1 MKKLISAVSIF
12 CVFVMLF
19 TLVPSAAKTY
29 QTYTY
34 SYTGT
39 PLDSPD
45 VYTPIAIYDSTTMGL
60 SSSNKITDPQ
70 DMVVDDEGNIY
81 ISDSK
86 SNRVIVLDSYFKY
99 KYSISKFVNNH
110 GVPDE
115 FNSPQGLYVTEDR
128 IFVCD
133 NKAGRIVTFDRDGN
147 FMSIIEGPDDD
158 VLTGLDGEK
167 QTFSPIAIA
176 VDKYDRLF
184 IVSDTTDQGVIVMT
198 INGDFIGLIGAQAVA
213 ISAIEIVWRR
223 IMTDEMREET
233 EDNISYPFNNITIDE
248 DGFIYVTVYHAD
260 LVSKVKSFLK
270 SSAPW
275 DGDYSPVKMLNAE
288 GDEIM
293 RRNGFF
299 PPAGEIQFGTDGVS
313 SDPSRL
319 VDVAVGPEKTWSII
333 DADRDKVF
341 TYDFDGNLL
350 FAFGD
355 KGSQLGTMS
364 ENGVQAITYL
374 GDKMLILD
382 KVKANITVFERTE
395 YGDILINA
403 LKNQNERNYE
413 LAVDDWR
420 EILKRNSNFDAAYI
434 GIGKALYRSGEYEEA
449 ISYYKTAYDTSNY
462 SDSYKEI
469 RKEWISKYIL
479 LLLAVIVAV
488 IAACVLFLKYAAKVN
503 KRATAAGGKRTFK
516 EELLYGFHLWLH
528 PFDGFWD
535 LKHEKRG
542 SLRAAIVYLAVTV
555 VAFFYQAIGEGY
567 VSNPQG
573 SYTTI
578 WSQAVSVLVPVFLFV
593 VANWCLT
600 TLFDG
605 EGSFR
610 DVTIAVSYSLLPLPV
625 FIIPTTILTN
635 FALSSEIKIINF
647 VVTLAFIWTGILI
660 FFGMMVTHGY
670 TMYKNIVTLLGTIVG
685 MAFIMFIG
693 ILFSSLLGNLVS
705 LISNLITE
713 IHYRT

>member
-1 MKKLISAVSIF
+1 MKKLISAVAIF
-12 CVFVMLF
+12 CMFVMLF
-19 TLVPSAAKTY
+19 TLVPSAARTY

-34 SYTGT
+34 SKDGL

-45 VYTPIAIYDSTTMGL
+45 AYTPIAIYDSTTMGL
-60 SSSNKITDPQ
+60 SSKDALSEPK
-70 DMVVDDEGNIY
+70 DMFVDDAGNVY
-81 ISDSK
+81 IADSK
-86 SNRVIVLDSYFKY
+86 NNRIVVLDSYFKY
-99 KYSISKFVNNH
+99 KYSLSSFVNNH

-115 FNSPQGLYVTEDR
+115 FNYPQGVFVSEDR

-133 NKAGRIVTFDRDGN
+133 TRASRIVTFDRDGN
-147 FMSIIEGPDDD
+147 FMSIIEAPEDDIF
-158 VLTGLDGEK
+158 GEGAIY
-167 QTFSPIAIA
+167 SPIAIA
-176 VDKYDRLF
+176 VDKHDRLF
-184 IVSDTTDQGVIVMT
+184 IVSDSTEQGIVVMT
-198 INGDFIGLIGAQAVA
+198 INGDFIGLVGAQAVT
-213 ISAIEIVWRR
+213 ISAWEIVWRR
-223 IMTDEMREET
+223 IMTDDMRNQT
-233 EDNISYPFNNITIDE
+233 EDKLSSAFNNITIDE
-248 DGFIYVTVYHAD
+248 DGFIYVTID
-260 LVSKVKSFLK
+260 DIDDKKVQSFLK

-275 DGDYSPVKMLNAE
+275 EGTYSPVKMLNAE

-299 PPAGEIQFGTDGVS
+299 PPAGEIQFGSMGSVTG
-313 SDPSRL
+313 PSKL
-319 VDVAVGPEKTWSII
+319 VDVAIGPEKTWSVI
-333 DADRDKVF
+333 DEKRDKIF

-355 KGSQLGTMS
+355 KGSQIGTMS
-364 ENGVQAITYL
+364 ENGVQAIAYL
-374 GDKMLILD
+374 GSNMLILD
-382 KVKANITVFERTE
+382 KSKANITVFERTG
-395 YGDILINA
+395 YGDILVNA
-403 LKNQNERNYE
+403 LKNQNERRYE
-413 LAVDDWR
+413 LAVDDWK

-449 ISYYKTAYDTSNY
+449 ISYYKVAYDTSNY
-462 SDSYKEI
+462 SDAYKEI

-479 LLLAVIVAV
+479 LLLAIVAV
-488 IAACVLFLKYAAKVN
+488 VIVACVLFLKYAAKVN
-503 KRATAAGGKRTFK
+503 KRAATAGGKRTFK

-542 SLRAAIVYLAVTV
+542 SLRAAIVYLVVTII
-555 VAFFYQAIGEGY
+555 AFFYQAIGEGY

-578 WSQAVSVLVPVFLFV
+578 WSQAISVLVPVFLFV

-605 EGSFR
+605 EGSFG
-610 DVTIAVSYSLLPLPV
+610 DVVKAVSYSLLPLPV
-625 FIIPTTILTN
+625 FIIPTTIISN
-635 FALSSEIKIINF
+635 FAVSSEIKIINF

-693 ILFSSLLGNLVS
+693 ILFSSLLGNLVN
-705 LISNLITE
+705 LISSLITE